1 MNKEIIMNNTIK
13 TIALSVSVAFLS
25 SAALAGGGHH
35 EQVNTGL
42 QDTLDLLA
50 QNATNGSALNL
61 AINTNSIDATV
72 NTAGGINNLGDIE
85 TSAIGAVNTG
95 NITLEQGNVYQVS
108 SGSFAGEFG
117 ASLNAWNDVGG
128 HYHQQLDSGVEAAV
142 SGAVDTEYYQEL
154 NSTLSNYAAANLAF
168 NSGSVDASVNTK
180 GFKNKIDTI
189 KTSAI
194 GAANTGS
201 ITVTVK

>member
-35 EQVNTGL
+35 VQVNTGL

-95 NITLEQGNVYQVS
+95 NITLQQGNVYKVLGTMWVVIIINNSIQVLKLLLV
-108 SGSFAGEFG
+108 ELLI
-117 ASLNAWNDVGG
+117 LN
-128 HYHQQLDSGVEAAV
+128 
-142 SGAVDTEYYQEL
+142 
-154 NSTLSNYAAANLAF
+154 
-168 NSGSVDASVNTK
+168 
-180 GFKNKIDTI
+180 II
-189 KTSAI
+189 KS
-194 GAANTGS
+194 
-201 ITVTVK
+201 

>member
-35 EQVNTGL
+35 VQVNTGL

-117 ASLNAWNDVGG
+117 ASFNAWNDVGG

-180 GFKNKIDTI
+180 GFKNTIDTI

>member
-13 TIALSVSVAFLS
+13 TISVSVAFLS

-35 EQVNTGL
+35 VQVNTGL

-50 QNATNGSALNL
+50 QNATNGSVLNL

>member
-1 MNKEIIMNNTIK
+1 MRANWLWGRFCVKASSFENY
-13 TIALSVSVAFLS
+13 IAEKPF
-25 SAALAGGGHH
+25 
-35 EQVNTGL
+35 
-42 QDTLDLLA
+42 
-50 QNATNGSALNL
+50 TNRFVQQSR
-61 AINTNSIDATV
+61 IDATV
-72 NTAGGINNLGDIE
+72 NTAGGINSLGDIE

-95 NITLEQGNVYQVS
+95 NITLEQGSVYQVS
-108 SGSFAGEFG
+108 SGSFAGEFD

-180 GFKNKIDTI
+180 GFKNTIDTI

>member
-25 SAALAGGGHH
+25 SAALAGGGHLV
-35 EQVNTGL
+35 QVNTGL

-61 AINTNSIDATV
+61 AINTNRIDATV

-180 GFKNKIDTI
+180 GFKNTIDTI